1 MNEYLNIVTA
11 LSFPIINRGENDS
24 EQKGSSDTSHDL
36 PWLLLFLGAQVP
48 ELTGA
53 QDTL

>member
-11 LSFPIINRGENDS
+11 LSFPKINRGENDS

-36 PWLLLFLGAQVP
+36 PWLLLFLGAQAP